1 MNVAVITG
9 ASSGI
14 GEEFVKQ
21 VARQTNIDEIWIIA
35 RRRQKLEQL
44 GKTLNKSVKVIAMD
58 LQKIKDNRKQLEDML
73 KIENPSIA
81 LLVNCAGYGIR
92 KEFSKGTLEE
102 ELGMIEVNCI
112 GLTALTYLC
121 LPYMQKGGRIIQVAS
136 AASFLPQAG
145 FAVYSASKSYVL
157 SFSRALNKEL
167 KKSEIY
173 VTAMCPGP
181 VDTDFFLVSD
191 RGSKLPSY
199 KKYFMARTDQ
209 VVKKAITD
217 SNRKKSISIY
227 GVSIW
232 LLRFLSRFI

>member
-21 VARQTNIDEIWIIA
+21 VARQSNIDEIWVIA
-35 RRRQKLEQL
+35 RRREKLEQL
-44 GKTLNKSVKVIAMD
+44 KKTINKSIKILAMD
-58 LQKIKDNRKQLEDML
+58 LQVKDNIVQFENRL
-73 KIENPSIA
+73 KEEKPTIL

-92 KEFSKGTLEE
+92 KEFKKGTLEE
-102 ELGMIEVNCI
+102 ELGMIEINCI
-112 GLTALTYLC
+112 GLTSLTYLC
-121 LPYMQKGGRIIQVAS
+121 LPYIKKGGRIIQVAS

-157 SFSRALNKEL
+157 SFSKALSKEL

-181 VDTDFFLVSD
+181 VATDFFLISD
-191 RGSKLPSY
+191 KGSKIPSY
-199 KKYFMARTDQ
+199 KRYFMARTDQ
-209 VVKKAITD
+209 VVKKAMKD
-217 SNRKKSISIY
+217 SKRKKSISIY

-232 LLRFLSRFI
+232 ILRFLTRFI